1 MAISALEMTVIL
13 RYRLSG
19 IEIIGVVKELAVRYG
34 LNYQEEKSENGLI
47 IPGAIFPFPKPII
60 LLHVFNAQKGAL
72 VPDAQYP
79 EIRLFLHCSERD
91 INNYFL
97 KGDENISQ
105 IVNEFKKLI
114 KSIDAS

>member
-1 MAISALEMTVIL
+1 MAISALEMTVLL

-19 IEIIGVVKELAVRYG
+19 IEIVGVVKELAVGYG
-34 LNYQEEKSENGLI
+34 LDYQEEKSENGLI
-47 IPGAIFPFPKPII
+47 TPGALFPFPKPITV
-60 LLHVFNAQKGAL
+60 LHVFNAQKGAL
-72 VPDAQYP
+72 VPDAQYS

-97 KGDENISQ
+97 NGDENISQ
-105 IVNEFKKLI
+105 IVTEFKKLI